1 MKPIIGVTS
10 NLDDHNLS
18 VSMDNIHSLINAGA
32 VPIVVP
38 NLLDD
43 DQNEK
48 LAETLDG
55 LLLTGGGTSTQ
66 HYLVK
71 NPIKSWAVF
80 VRKEMHSKSA

>member
-10 NLDDHNLS
+10 NLDDQQLS
-18 VSMDNIHSLINAGA
+18 VSMDNIPSLLHAGA
-32 VPIVVP
+32 VPIVIP
-38 NLLDD
+38 NLLEDD
-43 DQNEK
+43 KIEK

-66 HYLVK
+66 PYLVK

-80 VRKEMHSKSA
+80 VLKEIHSKSA